1 MLCLISISRKSRP
14 KADQSKPVKWGYFD
28 CPIKVIPFL
37 IKVTPLLIGKS
48 YIVFYIRP
56 ALEFCAYLDII
67 MIDSHYLTSATIQ
80 MADAYSEICQTTKM
94 KHFVKII
101 NDLNPWAIFA
111 KRSILDIDR
120 VLNKP
125 LNEIKISLLTWNY
138 YYCCIIVYCY
148 LATKFLWKQLSTIF
162 PAIWLYIIRW
172 ICNVHDYFF
181 MLKKL
186 TLHQKVD
193 AIYFMLYEVKVKRF
207 ILQHE
212 WGRGCNKIIVR
223 KSELNHR

>member
-14 KADQSKPVKWGYFD
+14 KADQSNPVKWGYFD
-28 CPIKVIPFL
+28 HPIKVTPYP

-48 YIVFYIRP
+48 YIVFYTRP

-94 KHFVKII
+94 ERFVKII
-101 NDLNPWAIFA
+101 NGLNPRAIFA

-125 LNEIKISLLTWNY
+125 LNGIKISLLT
-138 YYCCIIVYCY
+138 
-148 LATKFLWKQLSTIF
+148 
-162 PAIWLYIIRW
+162 
-172 ICNVHDYFF
+172 
-181 MLKKL
+181 
-186 TLHQKVD
+186 
-193 AIYFMLYEVKVKRF
+193 
-207 ILQHE
+207 
-212 WGRGCNKIIVR
+212 
-223 KSELNHR
+223 